1 MLMMSADMEY
11 NYEAALTRQN
21 FTESD
26 VNELRAAIK
35 KFKNVPKALSSKK
48 VRKSIYWR
56 TLEESNFFLSC
67 CAS

>member
-1 MLMMSADMEY
+1 MMSADMEY

-35 KFKNVPKALSSKK
+35 KFKNVPQALSSKK
-48 VRKSIYWR
+48 VSSI
-56 TLEESNFFLSC
+56 NFSVN
-67 CAS
+67 S